1 MSQAL
6 LKALESVQGTGNF
19 HSYGEHDYFPLGLQV
34 EGFGELPF
42 PLHPKL
48 ALSRKI
54 PFPAPILTS
63 NLFQPV

>member
-42 PLHPKL
+42 PLHPK
-48 ALSRKI
+48 
-54 PFPAPILTS
+54 
-63 NLFQPV
+63 